1 MAIKNQVIGL
11 LYELPVLV
19 LLVRTND
26 GRVCA
31 LAWGVLLSV
40 QCGLAWGVLPSVQCE
55 LAWGVLPSV
64 QCELAWGVLLS
75 VQCELA
81 WGVLPSVQCELAPQL
96 WQEWKGKSS
105 AVATSDKAG
114 VKCDVGVFF
123 NPLLKL
129 WTGSTQEGSLTMEGV
144 FALLVEV
151 YEGWKAASGLFTL
164 DALNTLTAGGRELQ
178 WEKNVTWWFH
188 RVHNKVGYF
197 NNWKDWPPVVG
208 NFNNHIHHNICI
220 GRLIWLIWGFP
231 WKFHY
236 SNNHDNYGNC
246 QWKCE
251 HRPSMSRDENVLSPY
266 SFDCEV

>member
-1 MAIKNQVIGL
+1 VIGL

-19 LLVRTND
+19 LLVQTND
-26 GRVCA
+26 ERVCA
-31 LAWGVLLSV
+31 LAR
-40 QCGLAWGVLPSVQCE
+40 
-55 LAWGVLPSV
+55 
-64 QCELAWGVLLS
+64 GVLLS

-81 WGVLPSVQCELAPQL
+81 WGVLPSVQCELARGVLPSVQCELAPQL
-96 WQEWKGKSS
+96 WQHWKGKSS
-105 AVATSDKAG
+105 GVATFDKAG
-114 VKCDVGVFF
+114 VKCDIGVVF
-123 NPLLKL
+123 NLLLKL
-129 WTGSTQEGSLTMEGV
+129 WTGSTQEGSLTMEGGS
-144 FALLVEV
+144 ALLAEV

-178 WEKNVTWWFH
+178 QWEKNVIRWFH

-197 NNWKDWPPVVG
+197 NNWKTDPSVVG

-246 QWKCE
+246 HWKC
-251 HRPSMSRDENVLSPY
+251 
-266 SFDCEV
+266 